1 MRQTNLRSCT
11 SLGHRTLS
19 IQSCVQRKC
28 YKQRRWRVGGQLGK
42 VLKQNKTQKIKTSVI
57 SFFRKALHQKIYT
70 RICFFNKSCTSLI
83 IVFRVFSNHLIST
96 DRHIRS
102 FTTLVTSC
110 CHRDTMYSSSARIS
124 SEQFFKPYRRRGK

>member
-57 SFFRKALHQKIYT
+57 SFFAKLYT
-70 RICFFNKSCTSLI
+70 RKYILEFVSLIKAVTSLI